1 MDIPKII
8 SIDDHV
14 IEPADVW
21 QNRLPAKY
29 REVVS
34 RVIHERG
41 KMQFVG

>member
-29 REVVS
+29 RD
-34 RVIHERG
+34 
-41 KMQFVG
+41 VGPRLIQ